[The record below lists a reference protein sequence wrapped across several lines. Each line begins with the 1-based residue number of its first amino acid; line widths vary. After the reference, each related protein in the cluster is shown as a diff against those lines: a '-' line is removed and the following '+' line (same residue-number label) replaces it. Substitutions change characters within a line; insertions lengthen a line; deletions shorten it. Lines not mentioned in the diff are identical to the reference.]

1 MRSHPVWRIVL
12 CILLIVQMNAA
23 AFAQPMMAMS
33 QDGKQMT
40 ADEHA
45 EKPCH
50 TPKQAQG
57 ADSAHYDSAQH
68 ETPDASSPQ
77 DDSTPKPD
85 CCKSQ
90 CQCHAVHT
98 PVLLIS
104 FPDFAQ
110 SLAHPPLRIDL
121 ATPRAL
127 TRASD
132 SFRPPI

>member
-1 MRSHPVWRIVL
+1 MRSHPVWRILL
-12 CILLIVQMNAA
+12 CILLILQMNAA
-23 AFAQPMMAMS
+23 AFAQPMMAMP
-33 QDGKQMT
+33 QDGKQMS

-57 ADSAHYDSAQH
+57 DDSAQH
-68 ETPDASSPQ
+68 ETSDAGSQQ
-77 DDSTPKPD
+77 DNPTPKPD

-110 SLAHPPLRIDL
+110 SLAHPPLRVDL